1 MNRVVNWLRQ
11 AEAQLD
17 AWGRPAWIAAMVLG
31 FILIWPI
38 GLAILFY
45 MIWSNRMSCG
55 KSHRNWRRQSGRNT
69 GNTAFDQYREETL
82 QRLEEEQSAFEGFLK
97 RLRQAKDKAE
107 FDQFM
112 ADRRNAAAS
121 EAPAS
126 AAPTGGGAP
135 ALA

>member
-1 MNRVVNWLRQ
+1 MNRVGNWLKQ

-55 KSHRNWRRQSGRNT
+55 KSHRHWRRHGARNTT

-82 QRLEEEQSAFEGFLK
+82 QRLEEEQSAFEGFLT
-97 RLRQAKDKAE
+97 RLREAKDKAE

-112 ADRRNAAAS
+112 ADRRNAA
-121 EAPAS
+121 P
-126 AAPTGGGAP
+126 GDGAQTV
-135 ALA
+135 A

>member
-1 MNRVVNWLRQ
+1 MNRVVEWLKN

-17 AWGRPAWIAAMVLG
+17 AWGRPAWFAVMVLG

-55 KSHRNWRRQSGRNT
+55 KSHRHWRRHRAHGT
-69 GNTAFDQYREETL
+69 GNAAFDQYREETL
-82 QRLEEEQSAFEGFLK
+82 QRLEEEQTAFESFLK
-97 RLRQAKDKAE
+97 RLREAKDKAE

-112 ADRRNAAAS
+112 ADRRKAT
-121 EAPAS
+121 
-126 AAPTGGGAP
+126 TGEGGQ

>member
-55 KSHRNWRRQSGRNT
+55 KSHRHWRRQSGRNT

-121 EAPAS
+121 ETPAS

>member
-1 MNRVVNWLRQ
+1 MNRVVNWLKQ

-17 AWGRPAWIAAMVLG
+17 AWGRPAWIAVMVLG

-55 KSHRNWRRQSGRNT
+55 KSHRRWRRHDAQGT
-69 GNTAFDQYREETL
+69 GNIAFDQYREETL

-112 ADRRNAAAS
+112 SDRRGNTAANPMGEGS
-121 EAPAS
+121 QS
-126 AAPTGGGAP
+126 
-135 ALA
+135 LA